1 MLNMKENDMES
12 TIIDNEDEQKTTD
25 AEETTEVSSEI
36 VEENISSEENEEAES
51 DTSEDTEHVESEVV
65 EDSGNIQIPNMM
77 GGLGGL
83 FGALNGMPV
92 QKTDEDG
99 NPIGNIGGFDHQAYT
114 HLFET
119 VQELFEVND
128 QAHEAMA
135 KSVDDSIA
143 NLISQLNNY
152 KKNISW
158 KLKVLL
164 ALNVISWVA
173 IIVIIFTR

>member
-1 MLNMKENDMES
+1 MLNMKENDMGS
-12 TIIDNEDEQKTTD
+12 TIIDNEDEQRTTD
-25 AEETTEVSSEI
+25 VEETVEISNEV
-36 VEENISSEENEEAES
+36 VEESTSSEEKEEVEPATDES
-51 DTSEDTEHVESEVV
+51 TEPMESEVV

-83 FGALNGMPV
+83 FGALNGMPI

-164 ALNVISWVA
+164 CLNAISWVA
-173 IIVIIFTR
+173 IVVMILTR

>member
-1 MLNMKENDMES
+1 MLSMKENDMES
-12 TIIDNEDEQKTTD
+12 TIIDNGDEQKTVD
-25 AEETTEVSSEI
+25 VEEATKVVSDEV
-36 VEENISSEENEEAES
+36 VEENTSFEEKEETESSNDDAES
-51 DTSEDTEHVESEVV
+51 VESEVV
-65 EDSGNIQIPNMM
+65 KDSGNIQIPNMI

-128 QAHEAMA
+128 QAHETMA

>member
-1 MLNMKENDMES
+1 MPNMKENDMES

-25 AEETTEVSSEI
+25 VEETTEISDEVA
-36 VEENISSEENEEAES
+36 EENTSSEEKEEAKPINES
-51 DTSEDTEHVESEVV
+51 TEPMESEVV
-65 EDSGNIQIPNMM
+65 DDSGNIQIPNMM

-92 QKTDEDG
+92 QKINEDG

-158 KLKVLL
+158 KLKALL
-164 ALNVISWVA
+164 VLNVISWVA
-173 IIVIIFTR
+173 IIVMILTR

>member
-1 MLNMKENDMES
+1 MSNMKENDMES
-12 TIIDNEDEQKTTD
+12 TIIDNEDEQKTIDT
-25 AEETTEVSSEI
+25 EETTEVSDEV
-36 VEENISSEENEEAES
+36 VEDNASSEKKEEVES
-51 DTSEDTEHVESEVV
+51 VTDESTEPMESEVV

-99 NPIGNIGGFDHQAYT
+99 NPVGNIGGFDHQAYT

-164 ALNVISWVA
+164 TLNVISWVA
-173 IIVIIFTR
+173 IIVMILTR